1 MMQSFNAN
9 YDSFLLA
16 NRHVR
21 RLVSAVSAR
30 DVQEILQSLSSNLDE
45 VWSFCME
52 RLECQSPNRR
62 ALARRALSWVS
73 KALRPLTD
81 VELAH
86 ALSYRPEDTDID
98 PVSCID
104 VSMIIEV
111 CDGMLRLDPPA
122 IFHDSARPVIS
133 LTHASVADY
142 LSQELLTDDIHLDFA
157 NTSLGYLSMEGLH
170 TEDIRLTHDA
180 RYQFLNYA
188 MSNWANHASKS
199 LESSKFDFLLA
210 FAKKSPRALIE
221 AAKWGLE
228 DAVHF
233 LLDKGISPNRYHK
246 GSSPLS
252 VAAKYGQ
259 LMCASYLVE
268 AGADVDYA
276 GDYDEVL
283 ETGLTHATRS
293 GHSQIVLLLIDS
305 KADLNAG
312 CVPPIFA
319 AVLANRPSIVRQL
332 LSAGCDP
339 DVRCEDHTAIMTAL
353 NEGRLEIAES
363 LMLGGADLNARYGI
377 GKETLLG
384 TAMWYRPWDF
394 AAKLI
399 EQGADI
405 KGDASLVQILKPAA
419 YEGAEDLVQ
428 QVLRAAGPS
437 YRPSPSVEEE
447 DEAMTTLNPAG
458 AHKYKTPLHLALEGR
473 HHKIAISLIASGV
486 GINRLCGSPPYTP
499 LEWTAG
505 CNDIELVKE
514 LIVAGADPNRGG
526 QATPLM
532 SAVSRFVQA
541 ENFYDPQS
549 TEVIALLLD
558 AGADPHAHSGK
569 ERVSCQH
576 G

>member
-1 MMQSFNAN
+1 
-9 YDSFLLA
+9 
-16 NRHVR
+16 
-21 RLVSAVSAR
+21 
-30 DVQEILQSLSSNLDE
+30 
-45 VWSFCME
+45 
-52 RLECQSPNRR
+52 
-62 ALARRALSWVS
+62 
-73 KALRPLTD
+73 
-81 VELAH
+81 
-86 ALSYRPEDTDID
+86 
-98 PVSCID
+98 
-104 VSMIIEV
+104 
-111 CDGMLRLDPPA
+111 
-122 IFHDSARPVIS
+122 
-133 LTHASVADY
+133 
-142 LSQELLTDDIHLDFA
+142 
-157 NTSLGYLSMEGLH
+157 
-170 TEDIRLTHDA
+170 
-180 RYQFLNYA
+180 
-188 MSNWANHASKS
+188 
-199 LESSKFDFLLA
+199 
-210 FAKKSPRALIE
+210 
-221 AAKWGLE
+221 
-228 DAVHF
+228 
-233 LLDKGISPNRYHK
+233 
-246 GSSPLS
+246 
-252 VAAKYGQ
+252 
-259 LMCASYLVE
+259 
-268 AGADVDYA
+268 
-276 GDYDEVL
+276 
-283 ETGLTHATRS
+283 
-293 GHSQIVLLLIDS
+293 
-305 KADLNAG
+305 
-312 CVPPIFA
+312 
-319 AVLANRPSIVRQL
+319 
-332 LSAGCDP
+332 
-339 DVRCEDHTAIMTAL
+339 MTAL

-384 TAMWYRPWDF
+384 TAMWYRRWDF